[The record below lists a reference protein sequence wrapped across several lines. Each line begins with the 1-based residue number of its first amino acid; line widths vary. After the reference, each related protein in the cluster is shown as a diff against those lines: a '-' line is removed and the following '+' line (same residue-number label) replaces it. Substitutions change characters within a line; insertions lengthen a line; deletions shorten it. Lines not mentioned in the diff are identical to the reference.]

1 MEESSKASVWDEVR
15 LRAASDAAGVG
26 LWSWNVDTNEVS
38 MDERGHALW
47 GLPSSDDPLT
57 FEALSSRIHPPNLPK
72 VQTLLEAA
80 RTKPGP
86 YEITFRILRGDEILW
101 IAARGL
107 GADEG
112 IVGRVMFGIFLDV
125 TERRQAEEARD
136 LLAGEMSHRVKNLF
150 TVASGLTA
158 ISARS
163 ATTTTE
169 MARDLTQRLT
179 TLGRAHDLIRPDPER
194 AGHKAA
200 SLGELLAV
208 FLASYDERGV
218 IGDRIHVTGPE
229 VSVGETA
236 ATTLALVVHELA
248 TNSVKYGT
256 LSVAGGTLDVSC
268 SSTDGEVSIV
278 WTERGGPPVTAPTG
292 PGGFGSKLITQ
303 SLSGA
308 LGGSIEFIWPPEG
321 AIITLRMN
329 KARLAR

>member
-1 MEESSKASVWDEVR
+1 MGDSSKAPVWDEER

-26 LWSWNVDTNEVS
+26 LWSWNVDTNEVG
-38 MDERGHALW
+38 MDQRGHALW
-47 GLPSSDDPLT
+47 GVPWSDPLT
-57 FEALSSRIHPPNLPK
+57 LEALSSRIHPPDLLK
-72 VQTLLEAA
+72 VQTVLEAT
-80 RTKPGP
+80 RSKPGP
-86 YEITFRILRGDEILW
+86 YEVAFRILRGDEIRW

-112 IVGRVMFGIFLDV
+112 IVGRAMLGIFLDV

-150 TVASGLTA
+150 TIASGLTA

-194 AGHKAA
+194 AGYRAA
-200 SLGELLAV
+200 SLGELLGV
-208 FLASYDERGV
+208 FLAPYDERGV
-218 IGDRIHVTGPE
+218 IGDRIHVTVPA
-229 VSVGETA
+229 VSVSETA

-248 TNSVKYGT
+248 TNSVKYGA

-268 SSTDGEVSIV
+268 ADSDDEVFIL

-292 PGGFGSKLITQ
+292 PGGFGSKLITR

-308 LGGSIEFIWPPEG
+308 LGGSIGFTWPLEG
-321 AIITLRMN
+321 AAITLRMS
-329 KARLAR
+329 KARLAL